1 MAKDA
6 LSVVQDVYGAFGQG
20 DIPAILGMLTED
32 VAWGVEGR
40 AGDYPTFGPRRG
52 PAGAL
57 AFFQAM
63 GEVEDVT
70 AFEPRTFHPSGDT
83 VLVQG
88 RIAMNLKNNGKT
100 LDYDWVHNFTVRD
113 GKVAGFKELYD
124 TAMVVEAY
132 RS

>member
-63 GEVEDVT
+63 G
-70 AFEPRTFHPSGDT
+70 RTG
-83 VLVQG
+83 
-88 RIAMNLKNNGKT
+88 M
-100 LDYDWVHNFTVRD
+100 
-113 GKVAGFKELYD
+113 VAWSPHSAGLSWRKCK
-124 TAMVVEAY
+124 
-132 RS
+132 